1 MINLHIPRLLYGKGL
16 LHEDVLPQYIA
27 AAMSNAT
34 ASYFDHIRL

>member
-1 MINLHIPRLLYGKGL
+1 MINLHIPHLLYGKEL
-16 LHEDVLPQYIA
+16 SHKDVLPQYIA